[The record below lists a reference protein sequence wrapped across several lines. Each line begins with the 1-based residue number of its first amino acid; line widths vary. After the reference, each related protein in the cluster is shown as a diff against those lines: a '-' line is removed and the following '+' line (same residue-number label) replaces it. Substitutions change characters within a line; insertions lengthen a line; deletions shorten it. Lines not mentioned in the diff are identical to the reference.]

1 MEAVILAGIQGS
13 GKTTFALERFFQTH
27 VRLSL
32 DQLKTRHKENILLHA
47 CLAAQQPFVI
57 DNTNVTIEAR
67 AHYLRLAKAAGFRCV
82 LYFFET
88 TTRDAIG
95 RNSGRPPNQ
104 RVPNLAILG
113 SYKKQQ
119 PPTKEEGFDEIYKVR
134 VTEGRFE
141 LAELT

>member
-32 DQLKTRHKENILLHA
+32 DQLKTRQKENILLHA

-57 DNTNVTIEAR
+57 DNTNVTVAAR
-67 AHYLRLAKAAGFRCV
+67 AHYLHLAKAAGFRCV

-88 TTRDAIG
+88 TTRQAIG
-95 RNSGRPPNQ
+95 RNSGRPAKQ

-119 PPTKEEGFDEIYKVR
+119 APTNQEGFDEIHKVR
-134 VTEGRFE
+134 LTEAGFQTAP
-141 LAELT
+141 LQ